1 VDPIDIRAARHMQP
15 VLTDQTIHI
24 RAPRV
29 GLDHQLAASTN
40 VQHQMDQ
47 QYSCSM
53 IISKTRVA
61 NASCYA
67 DDDAHPRPSV

>member
-15 VLTDQTIHI
+15 VLTDRTIHI
-24 RAPRV
+24 RAPPCWT
-29 GLDHQLAASTN
+29 GPDHQLAASTN

-61 NASCYA
+61 NASC
-67 DDDAHPRPSV
+67 